1 MTDRIETALSEMLGD
16 GLVMLGAGP
25 SLPAIVVARAILAEF
40 QAARIAVVELPEPTA
55 PDFTGTEWSGPDWDV
70 FAYGS
75 TRHRGEVE
83 VRSRRYNTPE
93 TAREFGAALLAAA
106 DAAEASQ

>member
-1 MTDRIETALSEMLGD
+1 MSNHAKAVLTEAFRDSEVDCTWTPEGHAAHALAALK
-16 GLVMLGAGP
+16 
-25 SLPAIVVARAILAEF
+25 
-40 QAARIAVVELPEPTA
+40 AARIAVVKLPEPNA

-93 TAREFGAALLAAA
+93 TAHEFAAALLAAA
-106 DAAEASQ
+106 DCAENGS

>member
-1 MTDRIETALSEMLGD
+1 MKIETVIAEALHACGVWKPE
-16 GLVMLGAGP
+16 
-25 SLPAIVVARAILAEF
+25 VVEVPTILAALK
-40 QAARIAVVELPEPTA
+40 AARIVVVELPEPTA

-93 TAREFGAALLAAA
+93 TAREFAAALLAAA
-106 DAAEASQ
+106 DIAEASQ